1 MVIAYDDAPLRPFHL
16 LVTGAALFGSGID
29 GFGLGLI
36 GIALEAAGHDFPIG
50 PAWRG
55 ALGAASLFGLFFGAL
70 ITGPIAD
77 RHGRRPIFVWN
88 MALVALVSAAQYGAR
103 GPADLAVLR
112 FVLGVLL
119 GTDYVVGKTMVG
131 EFCPRAWR
139 GRALGALAVAW
150 AAGYAGAF
158 FVGYGL
164 DAGWRLILLTGAL
177 PALVALPLRRIV
189 PETPVWL
196 VSRGADDQ
204 ARAII
209 AARLGTGI
217 ALPPVPM
224 HRGTVRRRDLFAR
237 DVRMRTM
244 VAATFYTC
252 QVIPYFALGTFVTRV
267 LAALHVADGPRG
279 SLVYNA
285 FLLAG
290 AVVGALIV
298 DRVPRRGFI
307 LTAFGAT
314 FAGLVPLA
322 IVPQAPPGLI
332 VALFAVVAFALSAVS
347 ALGFA
352 YLVELFPTH
361 LRASG
366 VGFAI
371 AMSRIGAGV
380 STFLLPVVMAA
391 FGTAAALLSCA
402 AAVMVG
408 WIVCFVCAPE
418 TRDAALGAH

>member
-1 MVIAYDDAPLRPFHL
+1 MVIAYDDAPVRPFHA
-16 LVTGAALFGSGID
+16 LVTGAALFGSAID

-36 GIALEAAGHDFPIG
+36 GIALEAAGPDLGG
-50 PAWRG
+50 PAWSG

-70 ITGPIAD
+70 VTGPIAD

-88 MALVALVSAAQYGAR
+88 MALVALVSAAQYAVRGA
-103 GPADLAVLR
+103 ADLAVLR

-131 EFCPRAWR
+131 EFCPRRAR

-158 FVGYGL
+158 FVGFAMGH
-164 DAGWRLILLTGAL
+164 GWRAILLIGAV
-177 PALVALPLRRIV
+177 PALIALPLRRLV

-196 VSRGADDQ
+196 VSHGES
-204 ARAII
+204 ARAEAIV
-209 AARLGTGI
+209 ARHLGPGI
-217 ALPPVPM
+217 GLPEVPP
-224 HRGTVRRRDLFAR
+224 HAGTVRRRDLFAR
-237 DVRMRTM
+237 QVRTRTL

-252 QVIPYFALGTFVTRV
+252 QVVPYFALGTFVTRV

-298 DRVPRRGFI
+298 DRVPRRAFI
-307 LTAFGAT
+307 LAAFGAT
-314 FAGLVPLA
+314 IAGLLPLA
-322 IVPQAPPGLI
+322 VLPQAAPGVI
-332 VALFAVVAFALSAVS
+332 VALFAMVAFALSAVS

-391 FGTAAALLSCA
+391 YGTATALLCCA
-402 AAVMVG
+402 AAVLAG

-418 TRDAALGAH
+418 TRDATLGAQ